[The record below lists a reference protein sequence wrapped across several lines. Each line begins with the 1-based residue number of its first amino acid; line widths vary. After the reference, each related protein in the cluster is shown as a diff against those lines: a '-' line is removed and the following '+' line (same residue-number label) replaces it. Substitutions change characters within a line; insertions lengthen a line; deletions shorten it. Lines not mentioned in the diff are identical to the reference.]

1 MSSTRTILSKVSKLN
16 EDLNLL
22 DYQIFQLETFGQ
34 AMINN
39 NFHSAD
45 LIMETLPNNGVRP
58 LITPLFPA
66 PQPLM
71 ENDLPE
77 GEVPQPVGFHR
88 VYSPTE
94 LKNNPIMT
102 IFMELDKKVVL
113 GLVDLAILRL
123 KEQKKHIFQES
134 RQMLKPGK

>member
-16 EDLNLL
+16 EDLRLL

-39 NFHSAD
+39 NFNSAD

-66 PQPLM
+66 PMSQQEEM
-71 ENDLPE
+71 LPE

-88 VYSPTE
+88 VYSPAE
-94 LKNNPIMT
+94 LRGSPIMT

-123 KEQKKHIFQES
+123 KEQKKQIFQES

>member
-1 MSSTRTILSKVSKLN
+1 MPSTRTILSKVSKLN
-16 EDLNLL
+16 EDLQLI

-39 NFHSAD
+39 NFRSAD
-45 LIMETLPNNGVRP
+45 LILETLPNNGVRP
-58 LITPLFPA
+58 LTTPLFSVSQ
-66 PQPLM
+66 PQTD
-71 ENDLPE
+71 EIIPE
-77 GEVPQPVGFHR
+77 MEVPQPVGFHR
-88 VYSPTE
+88 VYSPVE
-94 LKNNPIMT
+94 LKNSPIMT
-102 IFMELDKKVVL
+102 IFMELDTRVVL